1 MPTPCPLSVI
11 YRPTDLGDRSTIP
24 GVEARVSG
32 EVLSL
37 RSVTVEAGV
46 NRHWSSNHRSREEN
60 EGGSETVG
68 WITCCERTAP
78 ICWEEFELFPCH
90 LKGSEGQWDVLRDP
104 GAFIYLF

>member
-60 EGGSETVG
+60 EGGSVRRSAGLPAVSGQLRSVG
-68 WITCCERTAP
+68 KS
-78 ICWEEFELFPCH
+78 L
-90 LKGSEGQWDVLRDP
+90 GSFLVT
-104 GAFIYLF
+104 